1 MQPMFLAQET
11 QAIGEFDPETTRAFH
26 DNLSAQVLRL
36 TDNSLAGA
44 VLLIVAAIIVGVL
57 IDKLLRATLNVWVGK
72 SDTPLDDLAL
82 QHLSG
87 PIVKTT
93 VLYGFWAAAVHL
105 NFEDGSGRLLVLRVI
120 QTLLVMIW
128 SFGVL
133 GLFLDIGSLAVADRW
148 DMKCIQDL
156 FKELFM
162 SLVI

>member
-11 QAIGEFDPETTRAFH
+11 PASGESGSETARAFH
-26 DNLSAQVLRL
+26 DILSEQVLRL

-57 IDKLLRATLNVWVGK
+57 VDRLLRATLSVWVGK
-72 SDTPLDDLAL
+72 SDTPLDDLVL

-105 NFEDGSGRLLVLRVI
+105 NFEDGSGRRRVVRVI
-120 QTLLVMIW
+120 PPL
-128 SFGVL
+128 L
-133 GLFLDIGSLAVADRW
+133 GLAPPPRVA
-148 DMKCIQDL
+148 
-156 FKELFM
+156 
-162 SLVI
+162 